1 MMPANRSYDVFL
13 LQPGTKLSLI
23 SQSFIEP
30 QPTLKLS
37 HDTQL
42 FISKKIEKTSAK
54 SCLDITMHVEMNCV
68 MEKVKKELISREIAC
83 LPFYYWNVFPRLHGK
98 LFQCQDDSDLAT
110 YNMSDIHFVRN
121 SSTTT
126 EMFHFVRNS

>member
-1 MMPANRSYDVFL
+1 MFL
-13 LQPGTKLSLI
+13 LERGTKLSLI

-83 LPFYYWNVFPRLHGK
+83 LPFYYWNVFPGLHAE
-98 LFQCQDDSDLAT
+98 LSPCTDDTAH
-110 YNMSDIHFVRN
+110 NISDIHLVRN
-121 SSTTT
+121 KRNICKRFVT
-126 EMFHFVRNS
+126 EIFYILICFR